1 MRAIKSFLRSPWV
14 RTFIGAVMV
23 CVLVWMF
30 GDLVAIGE
38 IRPLGAEWARAVAIA
53 VIMVAWLVSNL
64 VRMLRQQRKDKQL
77 VEAVAA
83 PPTQGELDAA
93 ASADEV
99 ALLATR
105 LKEAQQALKKSG
117 MAGRFGTALYQ
128 QPWYMFIGP
137 PGSGKTTAL
146 VNSGL
151 NFPLADKGAV
161 AGVGGTRNC
170 DWWFTDQAVLID
182 TAGRYTT
189 QDSQAAVDSASW
201 LGFLGLLKKH
211 RPRQPINGVLLAI
224 SLSDLSAMKESEQ
237 AEHART
243 IRNRL
248 RELHEQLGVRMPVYV
263 MFTKADLIA
272 GFIEFY
278 DSLGK
283 EEREQ
288 VWGMTF
294 PLDDGKD
301 PGAAAVTRF
310 GTEYD
315 ALLQRLTDRMLERV
329 HQEPDIQR
337 RALIYGFPQQM
348 ASLRETAQD
357 FLTAIFQ
364 PSRLE
369 TPALLRGVYFSS
381 GTQNGMPMDRLL
393 GAMASNFGLQRQA
406 VTAFSGQGRS
416 YFLTRLM
423 KEVVFL
429 ESGLVG
435 LDPRLEKRNRWI
447 WGGAYAAAALLLV
460 AMTGAW
466 FNSWLGNRD
475 MIAAAQLGVNNYE
488 AQLAILRQNPA
499 PATELPPVLPA
510 LATLRGLPGG
520 YEQREAG
527 APLGLTFGLWQ
538 GSRLGSGAQSGY
550 RHGLNMLLLPRLLAR
565 VETQLRNNIGNAD
578 YLYNALKVYLILGR
592 RGPLDAALVTDWI
605 AADVDQALAEDE
617 PARAA
622 VLAHVTA
629 LLEEPVAE
637 VPLDGLLI
645 EQVRSV
651 LRQVPLAQRSYQRIL
666 TSQPVRRLRE
676 WRIGDAAGPAAN
688 RVFVLRSGR
697 PLSTGIPGI
706 YTYNGYRTVFLPVLP
721 EILQDVA
728 EATWVLGSG
737 DEISVTDLRRI
748 SQLRRDVQAL
758 YFEDYI
764 RRWDAVLADVQMRPF
779 QTMSDGLDVL
789 NTLSGPVSPFRNL
802 LKAIAAETH
811 LVRAEEGAGPGGAA
825 GRAARNLQATTRL
838 EVLYGLSYRQRQA
851 AEALRAAFVTE
862 DTRTPDPAI
871 RVDEHFKR
879 LRDFVGTTEQPGELE
894 QVVAKLLQLYQGF
907 SQAAAGGGAGLLSA
921 AAGGG
926 GGAAAGGSLPSQ
938 LQTLARTL
946 PAPIDN
952 MVAATARSSASVTA
966 SGARAQIAENWRSN
980 IAPFCATALN
990 NRYPF
995 SSGSPID
1002 VPIDDF
1008 TRLLGPGGMVDS
1020 FFTQNLRPFVDTV
1033 SRPWRWQSVDNAQ
1046 LGFSADSLV
1055 QFQRAADIR
1064 DGLFAGGPAMVVRFE
1079 LLPVSLDPAIAQVSL
1094 DMDGQQLSY
1103 AHGPQQPVRM
1113 QWPGPGGRNQ
1123 VRLTMTPTAG
1133 APTIVERTGP
1143 WALYRLLDT
1152 ARVASDGQP
1161 DRFTVTFNAGGR
1173 SAVFRLT
1180 ASSVMNPFT
1189 MTAMRQFR
1197 CPAGL

>member
-1 MRAIKSFLRSPWV
+1 MLIS
-14 RTFIGAVMV
+14 
-23 CVLVWMF
+23 VLVWFF
-30 GDLVAIGE
+30 GDTIAIADF
-38 IRPLGAEWARAVAIA
+38 RPLGEVWARIA
-53 VIMVAWLVSNL
+53 TIAGLLVLWLVVNL
-64 VRMLRQQRKDKQL
+64 VGMLRQQKKDQKL

-99 ALLATR
+99 ALLAGR

-189 QDSQAAVDSASW
+189 QDSQATVDSASW

-211 RPRQPINGVLLAI
+211 RPRQPLNGVLLAI

-272 GFIEFY
+272 GFVEFY
-278 DSLGK
+278 DNLGK

-294 PLDDGKD
+294 PLDNGKD

-310 GTEYD
+310 ATEYD

-329 HQEPDIQR
+329 HQEPDMQR

-348 ASLRETAQD
+348 ASLRETAQG

-369 TPALLRGVYFSS
+369 TPALLRGVYLTS

-416 YFLTRLM
+416 YFLTRFM

-447 WGGAYAAAALLLV
+447 WRGAYAASALLLIG
-460 AMTGAW
+460 MTGAW

-488 AQLAILRQNPA
+488 AQIEILRQNPA

-520 YEQREAG
+520 YEQREAS
-527 APLGLTFGLWQ
+527 APFGLTFGLWQ
-538 GSRLGSGAQSGY
+538 GNRLGAGAQVGY

-578 YLYNALKVYLILGR
+578 YLYGALKAYLILGR
-592 RGPLDAALVTDWI
+592 QGPLDAALVTDWI
-605 AADVDQALAEDE
+605 TADVDEALAADE
-617 PARAA
+617 PSRSA

-629 LLEEPVAE
+629 LLEQPVAE

-697 PLSTGIPGI
+697 PLTTGIPGI
-706 YTYNGYRTVFLPVLP
+706 YTFRGYRTVFLPLMP

-737 DEISVTDLRRI
+737 DEISATDTRRI

-802 LKAIAAETH
+802 LQAISAETN
-811 LVRAEEGAGPGGAA
+811 LVRTEEVTGGRGGAA
-825 GRAARNLQATTRL
+825 AARAARDLQSSSQL
-838 EVLYGLSYRQRQA
+838 EVMYDLSYRQRQA
-851 AEALRAAFVTE
+851 ASALRTFFTAE
-862 DTRTPDPAI
+862 DSRGPDPAI
-871 RVDEHFKR
+871 RVDDHFKR

-894 QVVAKLLQLYQGF
+894 QVVARMLQLYQGF
-907 SQAAAGGGAGLLSA
+907 SQAAAGGNAGLLSA

-926 GGAAAGGSLPSQ
+926 GGGGGGSLPSQ

-946 PAPIDN
+946 PAPIDA

-966 SGARAQIAENWRSN
+966 SGARQQIAENWRSN

-995 SSGSPID
+995 SSGSSSD

-1033 SRPWRWQSVDNAQ
+1033 SRPWRWQAVDQAQ

-1064 DGLFAGGPAMVVRFE
+1064 DGLFSGGPAMVVRFE
-1079 LLPVSLDPAIAQVSL
+1079 LLPISLDPAIAQVSI

-1123 VRLTMTPTAG
+1123 ARLTITPTAG

-1152 ARVASDGQP
+1152 GRVASDGQP

-1173 SAVFRLT
+1173 TAVFRLT
-1180 ASSVMNPFT
+1180 ASSVMNPFS
-1189 MTAMRQFR
+1189 MAALRQFR

>member
-1 MRAIKSFLRSPWV
+1 VKAFLSILFSRWV
-14 RTFIGAVMV
+14 LSFIGAVLLGL
-23 CVLVWMF
+23 LVWFF
-30 GDLVAIGE
+30 GDLIAIGE
-38 IRPLGAEWARAVAIA
+38 ARPLGPELSRLIAIG
-53 VIMVAWLVSNL
+53 VIFLFWLLHNL
-64 VRMLRQQRKDKQL
+64 LRMYRQQQKDKKL

-146 VNSGL
+146 ANSGL

-189 QDSQAAVDSASW
+189 QDSQESVDSKSW

-237 AEHART
+237 ADHART
-243 IRNRL
+243 IRNRI
-248 RELHEQLGVRMPVYV
+248 RELHEQFGVRMPVYV

-272 GFIEFY
+272 GFVEFY
-278 DSLGK
+278 DNLGK

-301 PGAAAVTRF
+301 PGATAVTRF
-310 GTEYD
+310 ATEYE

-337 RALIYGFPQQM
+337 RALVYGFPQQM
-348 ASLRETAQD
+348 ASLRETAQG

-369 TPALLRGVYFSS
+369 TPALLRGVYFTS

-435 LDPRLEKRNRWI
+435 LDPRLEARNRWV
-447 WGGAYAAAALLLV
+447 WRGAYAASLLLL
-460 AMTGAW
+460 AGLTGAW

-475 MIAAAQLGVNNYE
+475 MIAASQLGVTNYE

-499 PATELPPVLPA
+499 PSTELPPVLPA
-510 LATLRGLPGG
+510 LATLRGLPGS
-520 YEQREAG
+520 YDQRGGG
-527 APLGLTFGLWQ
+527 APFGLTFGLWQ
-538 GSRLGSGAQSGY
+538 GNRLGAQAQAGY

-565 VETQLRNNIGNAD
+565 VEAQLRSNIGNAD
-578 YLYNALKVYLILGR
+578 YLYGALKVYLILGR
-592 RGPLDAALVTDWI
+592 RGPLDTALVTDWI
-605 AADVDQALAEDE
+605 TADVEQALADDE
-617 PARAA
+617 PARTA

-666 TSQPVRRLRE
+666 ASQPVKALPE

-697 PLSTGIPGI
+697 PLTTGIDGI
-706 YTYNGYRTVFLPVLP
+706 YTYRGYRETFLPVLP

-728 EATWVLGSG
+728 EATWVLGSR
-737 DEISVTDLRRI
+737 DEIAVGDLRRV

-802 LKAIAAETH
+802 LQAIATETN
-811 LVRAEEGAGPGGAA
+811 LTRTDEVAAAG
-825 GRAARNLQATTRL
+825 GRAARELQAPAER
-838 EVLYGLSYRQRQA
+838 EVLRNLSTRQRQLA
-851 AEALRAAFVTE
+851 MALRAGFRAE
-862 DTRTPDPAI
+862 DSRTPDPAA

-879 LRDFVGTTEQPGELE
+879 LRDFVGTPARPGEME
-894 QVVAKLLQLYQGF
+894 QVIAKLLQLYQGF

-926 GGAAAGGSLPSQ
+926 GAAGGGSLPSQ

-952 MVAATARSSASVTA
+952 MVAATARSSATVTA

-1008 TRLLGPGGMVDS
+1008 TRLLGPGGMVDG
-1020 FFTQNLRPFVDTV
+1020 FFTQNLRPFVDTAV
-1033 SRPWRWQSVDNAQ
+1033 RPWRWQAVDTAQ
-1046 LGFSADSLV
+1046 LGFSTDSLA
-1055 QFQRAADIR
+1055 QFQRAAEIR

-1094 DMDGQQLSY
+1094 DLDGQQLSY

-1173 SAVFRLT
+1173 NAVFRLT